1 MPDRLQQQ
9 ALAKADLSTFGDG
22 ELVISLLMEQ
32 LLTDDENCSL
42 PLCAN
47 VVGFGKL
54 VTCN

>member
-1 MPDRLQQQ
+1 MPDRLQQR
-9 ALAKADLSTFGDG
+9 ALAKADLLTFDG

-32 LLTDDENCSL
+32 LLTDNENCSL